1 MANQL
6 DENSITAK
14 PLDYVFY
21 ILTFWSSLI
30 LLGLYFANNTLYLD
44 KVGGVSLG
52 LLVVIFV
59 AFALE
64 SLFIFI
70 KKKKD
75 NIFINKSLFLFIL
88 LIIYISLR
96 IVTDISEIDYLRS
109 FWFSTTLGCL
119 IFYMLGAFIACV
131 TKEINIWCNKNKY
144 LSRYNYY
151 LGFFYILC
159 NFLLN
164 LYVFLKLL
172 PRRRPVFF
180 LIDTFGFYQRPGNF
194 IIINSFLIAYCY
206 FNIQSNNK
214 RKFLLDIFCF
224 SYFIITIFLV
234 QFVGSNNGF
243 LGVFGILFISIVYKF
258 YLLKENKNEQK
269 LFVSEDK
276 PKTINKCLLISFKK
290 LGLISVCLFII
301 LFLFFTAFRSIMPP
315 IRILHYNLN
324 EEYNPLDDRL
334 TMLKENFL
342 PQLSVSPLM
351 GNMDADN
358 IISGKGTYVHSFI
371 LSMMT
376 HIGIVGVT
384 LFLLYFFFA
393 MFEYYKSLHYI
404 KDYKSFYLKLFV
416 FLITIFIFL
425 MSNIASFF
433 SWNPIWFALG
443 FCFPAIYYR
452 NNSIKDDCTKLE
464 GR

>member
-1 MANQL
+1 MTNQL
-6 DENSITAK
+6 DENSIGPK
-14 PLDYVFY
+14 PKEYIFY
-21 ILTFWSSLI
+21 ILIFWSSLI

-52 LLVVIFV
+52 LLVTIFG

-70 KKKKD
+70 KKNKD
-75 NIFINKSLFLFIL
+75 NIFINKSLFFFIL
-88 LIIYISLR
+88 LILYISLR
-96 IVTDISEIDYLRS
+96 IVTDISDIDYLRS

-119 IFYMLGAFIACV
+119 LFYLLGAFIAWV
-131 TKEINIWCNKNKY
+131 TKEINLWCNKNKY

-159 NFLLN
+159 NSLLN
-164 LYVFLKLL
+164 LHVFVKLL

-180 LIDTFGFYQRPGNF
+180 LIDKFGFYQRPGNF
-194 IIINSFLIAYCY
+194 IIINTFLIAYCY

-214 RKFLLDIFCF
+214 KNYLLDIFYF
-224 SYFIITIFLV
+224 SYFIITILLI

-243 LGVFGILFISIVYKF
+243 LGVFGILFLSIVYKYF
-258 YLLKENKNEQK
+258 LLNENKNEQK
-269 LFVSEDK
+269 SFVSEDK
-276 PKTINKCLLISFKK
+276 PKTINKCILSCFKK
-290 LGLISVCLFII
+290 LGLISVCLFVI
-301 LFLFFTAFRSIMPP
+301 LFLFFTAFRSLMPP

-334 TMLKENFL
+334 TMLRENFS
-342 PQLSVSPLM
+342 PQLSVNPIM

-376 HIGIVGVT
+376 HIGIVGVI
-384 LFLLYFFFA
+384 LFFLYFFSA
-393 MFEYYKSLHYI
+393 VFEHYKSLHYA
-404 KDYKSFYLKLFV
+404 KNYKSFYLKLFV

-425 MSNIASFF
+425 MANIASFF
-433 SWNPIWFALG
+433 SWNPIWFVLG
-443 FCFPAIYYR
+443 FSFPTIYYQKNR
-452 NNSIKDDCTKLE
+452 IKDDCTKLE
-464 GR
+464 

>member
-1 MANQL
+1 MTNQL
-6 DENSITAK
+6 DENSIAHK
-14 PLDYVFY
+14 PQEYIIY
-21 ILTFWSSLI
+21 ILIFWSSLI

-52 LLVVIFV
+52 LLVLIFG

-70 KKKKD
+70 KKNKD
-75 NIFINKSLFLFIL
+75 NIFINKSLFFFIL
-88 LIIYISLR
+88 LILYISLR
-96 IVTDISEIDYLRS
+96 IVTDISDIDYLRS

-119 IFYMLGAFIACV
+119 LFYMLGAFIAWV
-131 TKEINIWCNKNKY
+131 TKEINLWCNKNKY

-159 NFLLN
+159 NSLLN
-164 LYVFLKLL
+164 LHVFVKLL

-180 LIDTFGFYQRPGNF
+180 LIDKFGFYQRPGNF
-194 IIINSFLIAYCY
+194 IIINTFLIAYCY

-214 RKFLLDIFCF
+214 KNYLLDIFYF
-224 SYFIITIFLV
+224 SYFIITILLI

-243 LGVFGILFISIVYKF
+243 LGVFGILFISIVYKYF
-258 YLLKENKNEQK
+258 LLKENKNEQK
-269 LFVSEDK
+269 SFVSEDK
-276 PKTINKCLLISFKK
+276 PKTINKCILSCFKK
-290 LGLISVCLFII
+290 LGLISVCLFVI
-301 LFLFFTAFRSIMPP
+301 LFLFFTAFRGLMPP

-334 TMLKENFL
+334 TMLRENFS
-342 PQLSVSPLM
+342 PQLSVNPIM

-376 HIGIVGVT
+376 HIGIIGVI
-384 LFLLYFFFA
+384 LFLLYFFSA
-393 MFEYYKSLHYI
+393 VFEYYKSLHYT
-404 KDYKSFYLKLFV
+404 KNYKSFYLKLFV

-425 MSNIASFF
+425 MANIASFF
-433 SWNPIWFALG
+433 SWNPIWFVLG
-443 FCFPAIYYR
+443 FCFPAIYYQ
-452 NNSIKDDCTKLE
+452 KK
-464 GR
+464 

>member
-159 NFLLN
+159 N
-164 LYVFLKLL
+164 
-172 PRRRPVFF
+172 
-180 LIDTFGFYQRPGNF
+180 
-194 IIINSFLIAYCY
+194 
-206 FNIQSNNK
+206 NK
-214 RKFLLDIFCF
+214 
-224 SYFIITIFLV
+224 
-234 QFVGSNNGF
+234 
-243 LGVFGILFISIVYKF
+243 
-258 YLLKENKNEQK
+258 
-269 LFVSEDK
+269 
-276 PKTINKCLLISFKK
+276 
-290 LGLISVCLFII
+290 
-301 LFLFFTAFRSIMPP
+301 
-315 IRILHYNLN
+315 
-324 EEYNPLDDRL
+324 
-334 TMLKENFL
+334 
-342 PQLSVSPLM
+342 
-351 GNMDADN
+351 
-358 IISGKGTYVHSFI
+358 
-371 LSMMT
+371 
-376 HIGIVGVT
+376 
-384 LFLLYFFFA
+384 
-393 MFEYYKSLHYI
+393 
-404 KDYKSFYLKLFV
+404 
-416 FLITIFIFL
+416 
-425 MSNIASFF
+425 
-433 SWNPIWFALG
+433 
-443 FCFPAIYYR
+443 
-452 NNSIKDDCTKLE
+452 
-464 GR
+464 